1 LKAFHA
7 AVPNHEVITVVLDI
21 KSAFKPGQDPAALDQ
36 LLIDTFGS
44 GALVRPGDLLTG
56 CSGASSLR
64 DAVAGSCLWPQ
75 LSAWR
80 GRLLFVVTGG
90 DGCDSASHVNSY
102 AGTAAEAVQRAAFIA
117 PNVHVG
123 CAWSSYQSGHDHV
136 VFFNMAAIDANRAL
150 EIQQAGLVARV
161 WGLNSAS
168 SWSVAFNKR
177 AHLLGTDKVNM
188 HQDPWTITHTSE
200 GWPFDCLSGCT
211 TPTRE
216 LAQLMSIDVTSDDI
230 WQKKD
235 SFYFLQRD
243 VSNDSGEKIG
253 WRAYLATPNSHVE
266 PWAKACL
273 MARRSNDEAAAN
285 FAVCR
290 PADANR
296 IRVQLRPSDGANTQ
310 AFDVVINPADTID
323 DPGAAFVQLEM
334 DAGGKTFRGFASQD
348 GVEWILVKQYTFDQP
363 LLLHGVAASSHGSK
377 PVRFVVGNLRQRLG
391 QMAYKQRL
399 VSELS
404 AVAIGASATGS
415 ASDGL

>member
-1 LKAFHA
+1 MNLSTGEKLKSFDSLRLIEPLLRALIAEKYTTPTPIQAKAIPPLLEGRDVLGCAQTGTGKTAAFLL
-7 AVPNHEVITVVLDI
+7 PIL
-21 KSAFKPGQDPAALDQ
+21 Q
-36 LLIDTFGS
+36 LLDGDRRS
-44 GALVRPGDLLTG
+44 GKPKIRALVL
-56 CSGASSLR
+56 
-64 DAVAGSCLWPQ
+64 
-75 LSAWR
+75 
-80 GRLLFVVTGG
+80 
-90 DGCDSASHVNSY
+90 
-102 AGTAAEAVQRAAFIA
+102 
-117 PNVHVG
+117 
-123 CAWSSYQSGHDHV
+123 
-136 VFFNMAAIDANRAL
+136 
-150 EIQQAGLVARV
+150 
-161 WGLNSAS
+161 
-168 SWSVAFNKR
+168 
-177 AHLLGTDKVNM
+177 
-188 HQDPWTITHTSE
+188 
-200 GWPFDCLSGCT
+200 